1 MSKKAEKESAKDA
14 KLADAEQTKKTDDEP
29 PSAEDQEDGLF
40 DHDRHDDHDG
50 DKGGCHC
57 KCGCGGEDENDDDDL
72 TEIEKK
78 IRKEK
83 KERCRARKEKRRKE
97 REEEHLNELDQQLL
111 DAIAL
116 GDKHIEEAYKRIETP
131 IDLNVPPPMM
141 DPLEQITKAAIRL
154 GARVDPET
162 GYLKGFVPVK
172 PDDVIPHDDQ
182 DQFELED
189 ACHKGCKCNK
199 KKDEDED
206 DAEFD
211 AIEEAISQMGDAV
224 TDPKQKCTMCQFF
237 VGKVNRMFS
246 RAARNAPIF
255 MEEHI
260 DSSSDI
266 KRASAAVT
274 SFNALPP
281 NEQVIVLAHVTASL
295 IEQQAMQEDTDYK
308 NQQQTS
314 STTTTTTKSK
324 AKCPGDG
331 CDGGEGGGDDG
342 IGGIKEEVEKA
353 EEKGMEEGIE
363 KEKEKVEEK
372 KGQLEPKEPITP
384 VRPPNRKERSV
395 MILTGE
401 PPERGVTHALWW
413 LANDM
418 FLNIK
423 PLVFHKFQELCSERV
438 PGSYADFCQ
447 PLFAVYDDIT
457 LKLRMGTGWFDV
469 CLSDSFCTEDL
480 RPPSPN
486 DSKGGITPAK

>member
-1 MSKKAEKESAKDA
+1 M
-14 KLADAEQTKKTDDEP
+14 
-29 PSAEDQEDGLF
+29 
-40 DHDRHDDHDG
+40 
-50 DKGGCHC
+50 
-57 KCGCGGEDENDDDDL
+57 
-72 TEIEKK
+72 TEVEKK
-78 IRKEK
+78 VRKEK
-83 KERCRARKEKRRKE
+83 RERCRAKREKRRKE
-97 REEEHLNELDQQLL
+97 REEEHWDDLDQQLL
-111 DAIAL
+111 DSIAL
-116 GDKHIEEAYKRIETP
+116 GNKRVEEAFHRVEAP
-131 IDLNVPPPMM
+131 IDLTAPPPNM

-154 GARVDPET
+154 GARIDPDT

-172 PDDVIPHDDQ
+172 PEDVISHEDKDEF
-182 DQFELED
+182 DLED

-199 KKDEDED
+199 KKEEDED

-237 VGKVNRMFS
+237 VGKVDRMFG

-255 MEEHI
+255 IEEHLN
-260 DSSSDI
+260 SHTHTHSDI
-266 KRASAAVT
+266 RSFGQASSAMTKAAVA
-274 SFNALPP
+274 SFNALPA
-281 NEQVIVLAHVTASL
+281 NEQVLVLAHVTASL
-295 IEQQAMQEDTDYK
+295 LEQQALQEDTDDKQENTANTK
-308 NQQQTS
+308 N
-314 STTTTTTKSK
+314 KNK

-331 CDGGEGGGDDG
+331 CDGGGGGDDG
-342 IGGIKEEVEKA
+342 IGGVKEEVEKA

-372 KGQLEPKEPITP
+372 KGQLEPKEPLTP
-384 VRPPNRKERSV
+384 VKPPNRKERSV

-401 PPERGVTHALWW
+401 PPERGATHAQWW

-423 PLVFHKFQELCSERV
+423 PLVFHKFQELCSTRV

-457 LKLRMGTGWFDV
+457 FKLRMGTAMFDV

-480 RPPSPN
+480 RPPSPT
-486 DSKGGITPAK
+486 DSKGGAK